1 MREFTMGQINVYYK
15 SNKMATMKLNI
26 DFAQGSFYYFKNRN
40 KLTHAIEVLV
50 RQDYFLRLHSK

>member
-26 DFAQGSFYYFKNRN
+26 DFAQGSFYYFNNRH
-40 KLTHAIEVLV
+40 KLTHAIEV
-50 RQDYFLRLHSK
+50 